1 MKRLLLFALVVV
13 GWLLLTAATGSSQAT
28 AIAIASL
35 VALSLPFVY
44 KYVPAVGHYMGAI
57 TLVVSL
63 LVAVGAELLTG
74 ELVLQNL
81 QNADGTTLFALFL
94 GVYGL
99 SQAVYAALTQ
109 APSTAKL
116 VT

>member
-1 MKRLLLFALVVV
+1 MRRLMVLALVLMA
-13 GWLLLTAATGSSQAT
+13 WLLLTAATGSSQAT
-28 AIAIASL
+28 AIAIASI
-35 VALSLPFVY
+35 VALILPFVY
-44 KYVPAVGHYMGAI
+44 KYVPAVGHYMVAL

-74 ELVLQNL
+74 ELVLSQL
-81 QNADGTTLFALFL
+81 QSVDGTTLFALFL

-109 APSTAKL
+109 SPKTATA